1 MWALCGRETYK
12 QLFCW
17 KWKSYAKCLC
27 VCVCLCVFWV
37 KAVWGFHSSRKWV
50 LSKRR
55 TWVYNLKCTTYWGH
69 NMALGELFHIAS
81 LGYPTFEMVGQH
93 CLPPGVKRED
103 SVTQCMSTS
112 QHASILSKV
121 LLNFLFFFP
130 HYFYYD
136 YNSLPSS
143 SFSLL
148 SFFRG

>member
-1 MWALCGRETYK
+1 M
-12 QLFCW
+12 
-17 KWKSYAKCLC
+17 
-27 VCVCLCVFWV
+27 
-37 KAVWGFHSSRKWV
+37 

-55 TWVYNLKCTTYWGH
+55 TWVYNLKCTTYRGH

-143 SFSLL
+143 SFSLSL
-148 SFFRG
+148 SSEGRSPGYSPLPTDVTNNFIMTAYCSCQSAHRVKKRVG